1 MGRTLVIVESPAK
14 AKTIGRYL
22 GEHYRIEASVGHVRD
37 LPSSSLGVDVEHEYK
52 PRYINMKGKDK
63 VIRELKDDAKTADR
77 VLIAT
82 DPDREGEA
90 IAWHLSTLLKIDPAS
105 DCRVTFNEITEKA
118 VKEAIMHPRA
128 IDMNLVD
135 AQQARRILDRLVG
148 YELSPLLWKKV
159 RTGLSAGRVQS
170 VATKLVVD
178 REEEINR
185 FKPEEYWLLQ
195 VKLETA
201 ARESFTA
208 RYQGVLKHDKLEK
221 VRLLNKEMTDAVI
234 RDIKDNEFQVQR
246 IKKGQ
251 KQRQPYAPFTTSTL
265 QQEAARRLS
274 FSSKKTMSVAQQIYE
289 GVDIPGQGATALVT
303 YIRTD
308 SVRISQEALTA
319 ARELI
324 GKHYGAAYVPKQPR
338 LFKNRHSAQDAH
350 EAIRPAHF
358 ELSPQELERHL
369 TRDQYRL
376 YKLIWERFLA
386 SQMSAA
392 RIDTLVV
399 DTVCQQQLFRS
410 SGERVVFPGFLAAYA
425 DIKLDQAEQQA
436 EAEDSNKDDSNKADN
451 PEEIPALEEG
461 QSLKNLLTTP
471 TQKFTQP
478 PARYTE
484 ASLIK
489 AMEEKG
495 IGRPSTY
502 APTISTILAR
512 KYVEKQQ
519 RQLLPTNL
527 GTVVTHLLADNFKD
541 IVDVA
546 FTAGM
551 ESKLDIVEEGKEN
564 WVKVLD
570 AFYPPFHKEVEHAA
584 EHVDRVKMPVVQL
597 EEKCPECG
605 GNLVIKEG
613 RYGKFVACSNFP
625 ECKYTR
631 NLAEKVNAHCPLCG
645 SGLETRKSRRGS
657 TFYVCDKKGSD
668 PDCKFISWDLP
679 IDGQKCETCGA
690 YMVFKRFR
698 GRSFPK
704 CSNPDCPTNARS
716 KKKKTEA
723 AQPSEK
729 TAQQTQE
736 GEA

>member
-22 GEHYRIEASVGHVRD
+22 GDHYRIVASVGHVRD

-118 VKEAIMHPRA
+118 VKEAITHPRS

-178 REEEINR
+178 REEEINQ
-185 FKPEEYWLLQ
+185 FKPEEYWILQ
-195 VKLETA
+195 VRLQTDLQQ
-201 ARESFTA
+201 SFTA
-208 RYQGVLKHDKLEK
+208 KYQGNVKNDKLEK

-234 RDIKDNEFQVQR
+234 SDIKDKPFQVYR

-274 FSSKKTMSVAQQIYE
+274 FSSKKTMSIAQQIYE

-308 SVRISQEALTA
+308 SVRTSQEALEA
-319 ARELI
+319 ARDLI
-324 GKHYGAAYVPKQPR
+324 GQHYGPAYVPKQPR

-392 RIDTLVV
+392 KINTLVV

-410 SGERVVFPGFLAAYA
+410 SGEQVIFPGFLAAYA
-425 DIKLDQAEQQA
+425 DIKLDQAEQT
-436 EAEDSNKDDSNKADN
+436 EPDELNKDDNH
-451 PEEIPALEEG
+451 EEIPPLEEG
-461 QSLKNLLTTP
+461 QSLINMLTTP

-519 RQLLPTNL
+519 RQLFPTTL
-527 GTVVTHLLADNFKD
+527 GTVVTHLLADNFQD
-541 IVDVA
+541 IVDVT

-570 AFYPPFHKEVEHAA
+570 EFYPPFHKEVEHAA
-584 EHVDRVKMPVVQL
+584 EHVDRVKMPVVKL
-597 EEKCPECG
+597 DEKCPECG
-605 GNLVIKEG
+605 GDLVIKEG

-645 SGLETRKSRRGS
+645 SGLESRRSRRGS
-657 TFYVCDKKGSD
+657 TFYVCDKKGAD

-679 IDGQKCETCGA
+679 IDGQKCETCGS

-704 CSNPDCPTNARS
+704 CSNPDCPTNARA
-716 KKKKTEA
+716 KKKKTESE
-723 AQPSEK
+723 QPADK
-729 TAQQTQE
+729 ADQQIQE
-736 GEA
+736 GEV